1 MPPSCVWA
9 RTPRAAVCDPP
20 CAAPLLSE
28 RTVRRA
34 RPALSLCALPLAPHR
49 SHGSPIPRSI
59 RGPTIGS
66 ASGPA
71 PGSVPE
77 RAAARKYVE
86 NKPPRGLYVR
96 VFIYVIATHV
106 LLAFM
111 SLLVVIAKTR

>member
-1 MPPSCVWA
+1 MP
-9 RTPRAAVCDPP
+9 DQ
-20 CAAPLLSE
+20 
-28 RTVRRA
+28 
-34 RPALSLCALPLAPHR
+34 H
-49 SHGSPIPRSI
+49 SP
-59 RGPTIGS
+59 
-66 ASGPA
+66 SGPPPGTA
-71 PGSVPE
+71 PEPRQPDSRLDSPLDARLESRSGSTPGSVPE